1 MSDERQLKVSYDVSN
16 AFFRLILDETMTY
29 SCALFDH
36 RGESL
41 QLAQRRKLAWL
52 SDAAAVLP
60 GMRVLDIGCGWGGV
74 LAYLVEERGVREA
87 RGITLSTAQ
96 YEYCKAERIPR
107 AEVELVSYLD
117 YAPAEPFDAAISVGM
132 LEHVA
137 TPQQSRSGASID
149 VYSDYFERV
158 HRWTRPGARASR
170 CRP

>member
-1 MSDERQLKVSYDVSN
+1 VSDERQLKVSYDVSN

-36 RGESL
+36 RGEPL
-41 QLAQRRKLAWL
+41 ELAQRRKLAWL

-96 YEYCKAERIPR
+96 YEYCAAERMPG
-107 AEVELVSYLD
+107 AAVELVSYLLLRFLREGHVGF
-117 YAPAEPFDAAISVGM
+117 PHERAEAHR
-132 LEHVA
+132 L
-137 TPQQSRSGASID
+137 RSL
-149 VYSDYFERV
+149 RV
-158 HRWTRPGARASR
+158 QLRARGRAR
-170 CRP
+170 G